1 MATYGFDENLNKI
14 PVKDKTSQESV
25 DSGQNDRLT
34 ALESGKADTGHTHD
48 DRYYTESEVNSK
60 LESRLPNYINQI
72 NMTNAGNPRQVK
84 FISVDYNTKATYFKM
99 SAMCCHDNGTSY
111 QFLEDIIIGVTTSGT
126 VTCNVYKYCQVSCGT
141 ASYNLVDG
149 LERQYG
155 DVFYVND
162 ETNKVVDF
170 YILIGQY
177 SVSQYTPPTKIGNTT
192 IAYVTPMTGGAVY
205 YSSGTKVWANG
216 NGCTYVNKVDDALDG
231 ASTNPLQNKVVN
243 NAIYN
248 LGVQLRSEIPKITIS
263 TEDPSGG
270 NHGDIWFKY
279 VE

>member
-14 PVKDKTSQESV
+14 PVKDKTSQETV

-60 LESRLPNYINQI
+60 LEGRLPNYVNQI
-72 NMTNAGNPRQVK
+72 SMTNGGNPRQVK

-99 SAMCCHDNGTSY
+99 GAMCCHDNGVSY
-111 QFLEDIIIGVTTSGT
+111 QFLEDIIIGVTTGGV
-126 VTCNVYKYCQVSCGT
+126 VTCNVYKYCQAETTLDNVVR
-141 ASYNLVDG
+141 Y
-149 LERQYG
+149 YG
-155 DVFYVND
+155 DVFYTID
-162 ETNKVVDF
+162 TTNKVVDF

-192 IAYVTPMTGGAVY
+192 IAYVTPMTGSPVY
-205 YSSGTKVWANG
+205 YSSGDKVWANG

-248 LGVQLRSEIPKITIS
+248 LGVQLRAEMPRIIIS
-263 TEDPSGG
+263 ADEPT
-270 NHGDIWFKY
+270 NAQNGDIWLKPK
-279 VE
+279 E